1 VSPAASHP
9 ESQPKVP
16 GKESQSAQ
24 ISKPAADQPQTGG
37 KLVVWLMA
45 VVCLMVGMP
54 AMLVELQRPQ
64 VVSTEEARIVATSVE
79 TWRHY
84 RQSMAAGSASVDLGT
99 DDTVEVTNGED
110 APGGIATLSNLI
122 VPHLNDRLQLEYP
135 PAVVWAHLI
144 AFAAANH
151 AQLAPVDQLVTYA
164 RLTSVFFALITVG
177 AIFWAGF
184 SIGRTT
190 TAALAALIC
199 ATNPVFICSSR
210 LASATIQQTA
220 LVTLAMAAA
229 FWAIRPLRPTPSV
242 ERQFVGWVACGLAM
256 GFAMLTA
263 GPWSA
268 FYVAVP
274 IVLIMVLCPGR
285 ISHLMGLLAA
295 FLISLL
301 VVVPWVVIADSND
314 PMIHRHWFTV
324 LANSD
329 WKNVPRLAGLMGQHG
344 LILLA
349 TMLPWTLWI
358 VSAIIQPFSTSS
370 SGSRVRMI
378 IVWMWV
384 LGCLVVVGLN
394 PAEYG
399 LADHL
404 ILVPPASLL
413 VGQLFDRYTSLAAQG
428 RFSRFWRWL
437 RWPQLVLLGIFTA
450 VVPVFIHLQPA
461 LVSHGWIPSV
471 MSAQPQWYFGVGL
484 AIVLLAI
491 LLLSLR
497 WTIKQYPSRALIC
510 WIAWLVVLVGV
521 SAILMARGPASINP
535 MRTDAQILATLATD
549 RNIYWLTDSA
559 GTSQPDSAVLLYSNR
574 TLPVIN
580 QVQLSQLLTDPQPFY
595 LIAGDL
601 VVLKNPKLHVVTQLE
616 TLSAKVWEFTDIP
629 LSKAK

>member
-1 VSPAASHP
+1 MKNMPPVTSHP
-9 ESQPKVP
+9 ESQPEMS
-16 GKESQSAQ
+16 GKKSQPAQ
-24 ISKPAADQPQTGG
+24 VSKSAADQPQTGG
-37 KLVVWLMA
+37 KWVVWLMA

-84 RQSMAAGSASVDLGT
+84 RQSMATGSASVG
-99 DDTVEVTNGED
+99 DTVEVTNGKD
-110 APGGIATLSNLI
+110 SPGGITTLSNLI
-122 VPHLNDRLQLEYP
+122 VPHLNDRLQLEHP

-144 AFAAANH
+144 AFAMSNH
-151 AQLAPVDQLVTYA
+151 AQLASVDQLVTYA
-164 RLTSVFFALITVG
+164 RLTSIIFALITVG

-190 TAALAALIC
+190 TAVLAALIC
-199 ATNPVFICSSR
+199 ATNPFFIFSAR
-210 LASATIQQTA
+210 LATTTIQQTA

-242 ERQFVGWVACGLAM
+242 ERQFVGWVTCGLAM

-263 GPWSA
+263 GLWSA

-285 ISHLMGLLAA
+285 ISHLMGLLAS

-301 VVVPWVVIADSND
+301 IVVPWVVIADSND
-314 PMIHRHWFTV
+314 PMIHRHWFSV
-324 LANSD
+324 FANSD
-329 WKNVPRLAGLMGQHG
+329 WKNVPQLAGLMGQHG
-344 LILLA
+344 LILLV

-370 SGSRVRMI
+370 SGSRVRMV

-394 PAEYG
+394 PAEYR

-404 ILVPPASLL
+404 ILVPPTSLL

-428 RFSRFWRWL
+428 RFARFWRWL

-450 VVPVFIHLQPA
+450 AVPVFIHLQPV
-461 LVSHGWIPSV
+461 LVSHGWIPSM
-471 MSAQPQWYFGVGL
+471 MSGQPQWYFGVGL

-497 WTIKQYPSRALIC
+497 WTIKQYPSRSLIC
-510 WIAWLVVLVGV
+510 WIGWLVVLVGV

-535 MRTDAQILATLATD
+535 MRTDAQTLATLATD
-549 RNIYWLTDSA
+549 QNIYWLTDTA
-559 GTSQPDSAVLLYSNR
+559 GASQPDSAVLLYSNR
-574 TLPVIN
+574 TLPIIN
-580 QVQLSQLLTDPQPFY
+580 PVQLSQLLTEPQPFY

-601 VVLKNPKLHVVTQLE
+601 VELENSKLHVVTQLE
-616 TLSAKVWEFTDIP
+616 TLSAKVWEFTEIP
-629 LSKAK
+629 LSEAK